1 MSTKIQLPGITP
13 PQLLTSPIYNGSN
26 FTWGEA
32 TKGGSRIPTQTRFE
46 GMIIP
51 AAKITANII
60 ALAKELDELR
70 AELGNRPII
79 ITSWYRDP
87 ISNRSVGGV
96 RNSQH
101 LLGWAADIQVQ
112 GLSPNTVAERVSER
126 WNGGLGDSRAFT
138 HLDLRHLMGWQATRW
153 NYGFA

>member
-1 MSTKIQLPGITP
+1 MSPSIQLPGITQ
-13 PQLLTSPIYNGSN
+13 PQLSSSPIYSGSN

-32 TKGGSRIPTQTRFE
+32 TKNGSRIPVQTRFE

-51 AAKITANII
+51 AAQITANII
-60 ALAKELDELR
+60 KLARELDSLR
-70 AELGNRPII
+70 AEFGNRPII

-87 ISNRSVGGV
+87 ILNRSVGGV

-101 LLGWAADIQVQ
+101 VLGWAADIQVS
-112 GLSPNTVAERVSER
+112 GISPNDVAEKIANS
-126 WNGGLGDSRAFT
+126 WSGGLGDSTAFT
-138 HLDLRHLMGWQATRW
+138 HIDLRHLLGWSSARW